1 MFNTTEQLESQHM
14 TRLLMGIIST
24 GAWACFDEFNRID
37 MEVLSVV
44 AKQIL
49 TIQTSL
55 NAGQRYTVFEGRTM
69 FVSSQ
74 LAIFITMN
82 PMYEHR
88 SVLPSNLKALF
99 RPVAMMAP
107 DYTLIAQVQ
116 LYAAG
121 FKAPL
126 ELAQRLVS
134 CLRVSLLA
142 TACHLTTCMCMLARE
157 QGMMLSAV
165 MLLLPTTCSFSC
177 CVQGGSSGPAPEY
190 LLCI

>member
-1 MFNTTEQLESQHM
+1 MQCVVFNCSDGLDY
-14 TRLLMGIIST
+14 LAMGKFFKGLASS

-49 TIQTSL
+49 TIQTAL

-88 SVLPSNLKALF
+88 SVLPSNMKALF

-134 CLRVSLLA
+134 CLRVREGRAYRKGGGGGDTSDHACIQTVPCAAL
-142 TACHLTTCMCMLARE
+142 TAR
-157 QGMMLSAV
+157 
-165 MLLLPTTCSFSC
+165 
-177 CVQGGSSGPAPEY
+177 
-190 LLCI
+190 